1 MPVDAF
7 MRLSGSKAHV
17 LGESFDHTHGGK
29 KHALGA
35 FEIFS
40 FDWGVGLT
48 GGDGSDT
55 TPAPAA
61 APAGGTRQ
69 SQAAAKQPVAPK
81 KDKYQAIANMDVELK
96 PFTVTKEVD
105 LATPDLFLA
114 CCKKAPFETAQITFR
129 KAGQEEP
136 VKYMVFHFT
145 KVYVQ
150 SLDLK
155 LAPGESSDKGGEET
169 VTFLYG
175 SCQITYHP
183 QLESGSPGSPKI
195 KGWDREKNVETAG
208 DKDPT

>member
-1 MPVDAF
+1 MPVDGF

-17 LGESFDHTHGGK
+17 LGETQDPRFGGRREK
-29 KHALGA
+29 LGG

-48 GGDGSDT
+48 GGDASDD

-61 APAGGTRQ
+61 APAAGAKQ
-69 SQAAAKQPVAPK
+69 SAAAKQSVAPK
-81 KDKYQAIANMDVELK
+81 KDKYQAVANMDVELK
-96 PFTVTKEVD
+96 PFTVSKEVD

-155 LAPGESSDKGGEET
+155 LAPGESSDKGEEET

-175 SCQITYHP
+175 SCQITYFP
-183 QLESGSPGSPKI
+183 QLETGAPGSPKI

-208 DKDPT
+208 DKDQS